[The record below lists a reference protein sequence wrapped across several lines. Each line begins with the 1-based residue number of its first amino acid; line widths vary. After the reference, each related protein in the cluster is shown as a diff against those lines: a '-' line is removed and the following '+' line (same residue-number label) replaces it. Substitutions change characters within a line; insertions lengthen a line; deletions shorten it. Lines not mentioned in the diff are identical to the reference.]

1 MKKYQKEKEEKI
13 DQIVKK
19 IVNLFKN
26 YQIEEETT
34 LVAICENENP
44 AEYELAQMF
53 IDQKSVILGKGF
65 EELSTNDKLI
75 VVKATINA
83 HRQLAQGE
91 LPYYGKILHYELR
104 DNSPTYRAFDLNGEY
119 MSIFK

>member
-53 IDQKSVILGKGF
+53 IDMKSVILGKGF
-65 EELSTNDKLI
+65 DDLSTNDKLI
-75 VVKATINA
+75 VVKSSINT
-83 HRQLAQGE
+83 HRQLNKDE
-91 LPYYGKILHYELR
+91 IPYFGKIRFYELH
-104 DNSPTYRAFDLNGEY
+104 DNSQTYRVFGLDGEY